1 MRQVWRSLVR
11 LGSDVRTSTEGL
23 DEVNRLRARY
33 RSLDDD
39 ALAAAHRR
47 ATTPGDVAAITAVVA
62 WRVLGLEMHDG
73 QIEAALALAR
83 GRIVEMPTGDGK
95 TLAAVPAI
103 VWNAR
108 RGHGVHVMTV
118 NDYLARRDAAWMG
131 GIYERLGL
139 SVAAVQQAMTPDER
153 RAAYCADITYATA
166 NEIGFDYLRDG
177 LAPNVDDR
185 VHRVHR
191 VYQGLAAAV
200 IDEAD
205 SILIDEAR
213 TPLVI
218 AGGSAEHDDL
228 PFIAD
233 GVVRHLR
240 PGSDFTCEPAGRLV
254 LLTPAGVARVE
265 RTTGCLNLFD
275 AANLAMHTAVQD
287 ALHAHA
293 LLQKDVDY
301 VVHRGAV
308 LSVDEFKGR
317 IIRDRRWPAGLQ
329 TAIECKEGVRPR
341 AQGRVLG
348 SITVENLVSL
358 YHDVCG
364 MTGTAATQAREFR
377 DIYGLDVEV
386 IPPNRPIIRV
396 DRPDRVFE
404 TKAGKEQAIVDE
416 IRCIHGTGQPVLVG
430 TESIEASERLSRALE
445 DVPHALLNARHEEEE
460 AAIVALA
467 GVRGAVTIST
477 NMAGRGVDIALGPD
491 VAALGGLHVIGAS
504 RHESRRI
511 DHQLRGR
518 AGRQGDPGSSEF
530 FVSREDALMVKYA
543 GGDAGIEPDQIQ
555 RISEGQNLDIRLLLR
570 KYESVIESQRR
581 MVALKRQ
588 AALAGDG
595 LTTETER
602 RITLH
607 VIDELWAD
615 YLAAVAELRS
625 GAMWVAQSYADPH
638 GYYLKQVHAMFGELE
653 RAIVAEVAQRLA
665 DPEAAEALVPRERSA
680 TWTYITT
687 DDPFG
692 PMSLRI
698 IRRLLSIAGYRN
710 VRDSG

>member
-1 MRQVWRSLVR
+1 MRQGWRSLFR
-11 LGSDVRTSTEGL
+11 LDKKKQTSTDGL
-23 DEVNRLRARY
+23 GEVNRLRTSY
-33 RSLDDD
+33 RLLDDN
-39 ALAAAHRR
+39 ALAAAHER
-47 ATTPGDVAAITAVVA
+47 ATTLEEVVA
-62 WRVLGLEMHDG
+62 IAALVARRVLGLEMHDG
-73 QIEAALALAR
+73 QIQAALALAS

-103 VWNAR
+103 IWSAR
-108 RGHGVHVMTV
+108 GGDGVHVMTV
-118 NDYLARRDAAWMG
+118 NDYLARRDATWMG
-131 GIYERLGL
+131 GIYQRLGL
-139 SVAAVQQAMTPDER
+139 SVAAIQQAMTPDER
-153 RAAYCADITYATA
+153 RAAYAADITYSTG

-177 LAPNVDDR
+177 LAVDPGER
-185 VHRVHR
+185 VHRSR
-191 VYQGLAAAV
+191 AGFAAAV

-218 AGGSAEHDDL
+218 AGGSAEHDNL

-233 GVVRHLR
+233 AVVRHLR
-240 PGSDFTCEPAGRLV
+240 SGTDFTCESAGRLV
-254 LLTPAGVARVE
+254 LLTPVGVARVE
-265 RTTGCLNLFD
+265 GATGCLNLFD
-275 AANLAMHTAVQD
+275 AASLALHTAVQD
-287 ALHAHA
+287 ALHAHT
-293 LLQKDVDY
+293 LLQRDVDY

-341 AQGRVLG
+341 VQGRVLG
-348 SITVENLVSL
+348 SVTIENLISL
-358 YHDVCG
+358 YDHVCG

-377 DIYGLDVEV
+377 DIYGLDVDV
-386 IPPNRPIIRV
+386 IPPAKPILRE
-396 DRPDRVFE
+396 DRPDRFFE
-404 TKAGKEQAIVDE
+404 TKAEKERAIVAE
-416 IRCIHGTGQPVLVG
+416 IRRIHLTGQPVLVG
-430 TESIEASERLSRALE
+430 TESIEASERVSRALA
-445 DVPHALLNARHEEEE
+445 DVPHNVLNARHEDEE

-491 VAALGGLHVIGAS
+491 VASLGGLHVIGAS

-543 GGDAGIEPDQIQ
+543 GGDAGIDPDQMQ
-555 RISEGQNLDIRLLLR
+555 RIAEGQNLDIRLLLR

-581 MVALKRQ
+581 MVALKRH
-588 AALAGDG
+588 AALAGEGMTD
-595 LTTETER
+595 LER
-602 RITLH
+602 RITLQ

-615 YLAAVAELRS
+615 YLSAVAELRS
-625 GAMWVAQSYADPH
+625 GAMWIAQSYGDPH
-638 GYYLKQVHAMFGELE
+638 GHYLKQVHAMFGELE
-653 RAIVAEVAQRLA
+653 RTIVVEVEQRLA
-665 DPEAAEALVPRERSA
+665 EPDAAEALAPRERSA

-698 IRRLLSIAGYRN
+698 IRRLLSIAGYRHL
-710 VRDSG
+710 RGGG